1 MNLDSFRSTIDFE
14 DASLSICLTDEG
26 MIIDMLSA
34 DGENI
39 DTIGMTYQEWAE
51 FLFESYG

>member
-1 MNLDSFRSTIDFE
+1 MSLDSCRSIIDFE

-26 MIIDMLSA
+26 MIIDMFSA

-51 FLFESYG
+51 FLFESDG